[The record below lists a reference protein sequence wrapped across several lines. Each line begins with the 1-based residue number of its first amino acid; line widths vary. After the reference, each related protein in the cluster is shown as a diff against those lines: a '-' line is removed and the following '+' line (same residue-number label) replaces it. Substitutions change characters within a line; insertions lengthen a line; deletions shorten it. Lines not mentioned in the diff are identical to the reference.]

1 MYVAKVYNTRK
12 KESFFRPY
20 ITEISRMLLLISAR
34 MLNVCSAHFLSR
46 IMPHWEGWIFA
57 ALPLQKREIRTISYF
72 FSKMGSL
79 FTFVQSCAKKTNILH
94 NYGGKTYDI

>member
-20 ITEISRMLLLISAR
+20 ITGISR

-46 IMPHWEGWIFA
+46 VMPHWEGWIFA

-94 NYGGKTYDI
+94 NYGGKTYDV

>member
-20 ITEISRMLLLISAR
+20 ITGISRMLLLISAR

-46 IMPHWEGWIFA
+46 IM
-57 ALPLQKREIRTISYF
+57 LCKVLQQLQDTFDAYYEDKSQDIEINRTVVEQLSPKDPF
-72 FSKMGSL
+72 
-79 FTFVQSCAKKTNILH
+79 
-94 NYGGKTYDI
+94 GGNN